1 MRLRM
6 TIKAS
11 EIIDVHALER
21 EVSKELEDVANDVE
35 MVARELVPVDTGSLQ
50 SSIKTDGSGMTY
62 DVVARTD
69 YARYIEFGTSPHWI
83 HGNPFL
89 FFDRPGPYAGTYVT
103 KHPVTGKYV
112 NGATKVYHPGNRAY
126 LYMSTA
132 FDEQTTGIDIRIRM
146 AIDRVL

>member
-89 FFDRPGPYAGTYVT
+89 FFDKSGPYSDKYLT
-103 KHPVTGKYV
+103 KHPVTGKIV
-112 NGATKVYHPGNRAY
+112 SGATKVYHPGNRAY
-126 LYMSTA
+126 LYMTRA
-132 FDEQTTGIDIRIRM
+132 FDDQTTGIDIRIRM